1 MRIIRWCLESAHLVL
16 DCFRWMIPLVVT
28 TLLVPAAYGAL
39 PERVAP
45 EFSHSATSEWL
56 NAKPQSL
63 AALRGKPVLIEF
75 WTFDCINCR
84 RTLPWLKLVQ
94 QRYATQGLVVIGVHT
109 PELQHEKDPT
119 NVREAVARLGITYP
133 VMIDGDFSYWKLMRN
148 RYWPAFYLID
158 KQGRIAATTIGE
170 LHEGQPRGDDFE
182 QQIKRAIAA
191 K

>member
-1 MRIIRWCLESAHLVL
+1 MRFFRWCLESAHLVR
-16 DCFRWMIPLVVT
+16 DRFRWMILLVAT
-28 TLLVPAAYGAL
+28 TLIVPAAYGAL

-45 EFSHSATSEWL
+45 EFSHSAASEWL
-56 NAKPQSL
+56 NAEPQSL

-119 NVREAVARLGITYP
+119 NVRAAVARLGITYP
-133 VMIDGDFSYWKLMRN
+133 VMIDGDFSYWELMRN

-158 KQGRIAATTIGE
+158 RQGRIAATTIGE

-182 QQIKRAIAA
+182 QQIKRVIAA

>member
-1 MRIIRWCLESAHLVL
+1 MQMFRWCLESARIVC
-16 DCFRWMIPLVVT
+16 DRFRWMIPLVVT
-28 TLLVPAAYGAL
+28 TLFVPAAYGASL
-39 PERVAP
+39 ERVAP
-45 EFSHSATSEWL
+45 EFSHSADSEWL

-63 AALRGKPVLIEF
+63 AALRGKLVLIEF

-84 RTLPWLKLVQ
+84 RTLPWIKLVQ

-109 PELQHEKDPT
+109 PELQHEKDPM

-133 VMIDGDFSYWKLMRN
+133 VMIDGDFSYWDLMRN

-158 KQGRIAATTIGE
+158 RQGRIAATTIGE

-191 K
+191 R

>member
-1 MRIIRWCLESAHLVL
+1 MRRASIALLLA
-16 DCFRWMIPLVVT
+16 
-28 TLLVPAAYGAL
+28 TLLVLGAPANAVGPAVPELPRLGAGY
-39 PERVAP
+39 
-45 EFSHSATSEWL
+45 WL
-56 NAKPQSL
+56 NSPPLTL
-63 AALRGKPVLIEF
+63 AGLRGRPVLIEF

-84 RTLPWLKLVQ
+84 RTLPWIKLVQ

-133 VMIDGDFSYWKLMRN
+133 VMIDGDFSYWELMRN

-158 KQGRIAATTIGE
+158 RQGRIAATTIGE
-170 LHEGQPRGDDFE
+170 LHEGQPRSDDFE

-191 K
+191 R